1 MADYSGDGVRAG
13 VGDARSDDHEDGV
26 GRERETTA
34 QMEERQRIA
43 AALLARIEAAARR
56 NPRIHVVDESR
67 RMDRYFNILTPTD
80 AINPN
85 QIGEAA
91 GDRRV
96 VHRLMAGSVPRPAL
110 LAKLADVLGE
120 PVDEWFEIA
129 HYPLLA
135 GASVPM
141 LSDDLRALDA
151 AFRTMGLHGE
161 ARREIVR
168 KALAF
173 AHERHPTTADNHGH
187 GKIDHDFQGDAT
199 TETPDIRQG

>member
-1 MADYSGDGVRAG
+1 MDG
-13 VGDARSDDHEDGV
+13 VGDARSNDHEDGV

-34 QMEERQRIA
+34 QREERQRIA

-67 RMDRYFNILTPTD
+67 RLDRYFNILTPTD

-91 GDRRV
+91 GNRRV

-129 HYPLLA
+129 HYPLVA
-135 GASVPM
+135 RAPM
-141 LSDDLRALDA
+141 TILSEDLRALDV
-151 AFRTMGLHGE
+151 AFRTMGLHGQ
-161 ARREIVR
+161 ARWEIVQH
-168 KALAF
+168 AIAF
-173 AHERHPTTADNHGH
+173 ARERHPTTAD
-187 GKIDHDFQGDAT
+187 DHDHDHGEIGHNSQGDAI
-199 TETPDIRQG
+199 TETRDIRQG